1 MRKIILA
8 SHGELA
14 KGMLNSLA
22 MIVGDMVSNMEVFC
36 LYPGENPMDY
46 ADIQRAFIANSEDEF
61 IYICDVKG
69 GSVHTALMELTV
81 YPNMKLFCGMN
92 MNLLLSLLLS
102 YPQRLDDASAQRL
115 LKEARDGIDYMS
127 TVCEVAGDDF

>member
-14 KGMLNSLA
+14 KGMLNSLT
-22 MIVGDMVSNMEVFC
+22 MIVGELVSNFEVFC

-46 ADIQRAFIANSEDEF
+46 AESQRPRIAASDDEF
-61 IYICDVKG
+61 IFVCDVKG

-92 MNLLLSLLLS
+92 MNLLLGLLLS
-102 YPQRLDDASAQRL
+102 CPKLDESSVQKL
-115 LKEARDGIDYMS
+115 LEEARSGIDYMS
-127 TVCEVAGDDF
+127 TVGEVEDDDF

>member
-14 KGMLNSLA
+14 KGMLNSLT
-22 MIVGDMVSNMEVFC
+22 MIVGDLVSNIEVFC

-46 ADIQRAFIANSEDEF
+46 AESQRPRIKAGDDEF
-61 IYICDVKG
+61 IYVCDVKG

-92 MNLLLSLLLS
+92 MNLLLGLLLS
-102 YPQRLDDASAQRL
+102 CPKLDESSAQKLLDDARS
-115 LKEARDGIDYMS
+115 GIDYMS
-127 TVCEVAGDDF
+127 TVVEVEDDDF

>member
-14 KGMLNSLA
+14 KGMLNSLT
-22 MIVGDMVSNMEVFC
+22 MIVGELVSNFEVFC

-46 ADIQRAFIANSEDEF
+46 AESQRSRIAASDDEF
-61 IYICDVKG
+61 IFVCDVKG

-92 MNLLLSLLLS
+92 MNLLLGLLLS
-102 YPQRLDDASAQRL
+102 CPKLDESSAQKL
-115 LKEARDGIDYMS
+115 LEEARSGIDYMS
-127 TVCEVAGDDF
+127 TVVEVEDDDF

>member
-14 KGMLNSLA
+14 KGMLNSLT
-22 MIVGDMVSNMEVFC
+22 MIVGELVSNFEVFC

-46 ADIQRAFIANSEDEF
+46 AESQRPRIAASDDEF
-61 IYICDVKG
+61 IFVCDVKG

-92 MNLLLSLLLS
+92 MNLLLGLLLS
-102 YPQRLDDASAQRL
+102 CPKLDESSVQKL
-115 LKEARDGIDYMS
+115 LEEARSGIDYMS
-127 TVCEVAGDDF
+127 TVGEVEDDDL

>member
-8 SHGELA
+8 THGELA
-14 KGMLNSLA
+14 KGMLNSLT
-22 MIVGDMVSNMEVFC
+22 MIVGELAKKIEVFC

-46 ADIQRAFIANSEDEF
+46 AEAQRPRIEASEDEF
-61 IYICDVKG
+61 IYVCDVKG

-92 MNLLLSLLLS
+92 MNLLLGLLLS
-102 YPQRLDDASAQRL
+102 CPKLDEAGAQKL
-115 LKEARDGIDYMS
+115 LYEARNGIDYMS
-127 TVCEVAGDDF
+127 TVEEVEDDDF

>member
-14 KGMLNSLA
+14 KGMLNSLT
-22 MIVGDMVSNMEVFC
+22 MIVGELVSNFEVFC

-46 ADIQRAFIANSEDEF
+46 AESQRPRIAASDDEF
-61 IYICDVKG
+61 IFVCDVKG

-92 MNLLLSLLLS
+92 LNLLLGLPLSCPKLDESSVQKLLE
-102 YPQRLDDASAQRL
+102 
-115 LKEARDGIDYMS
+115 EARSGIDYMS
-127 TVCEVAGDDF
+127 TVGEVEDDDF